1 MGMRESGKTMPN
13 VKIQMSRAGNTRYGR
28 QERGKALKTFP
39 FNLTQGKKSLKS
51 SFFDPAQDKKAQK
64 SYHENTKKKLKSS
77 IFVKW
82 SNREMA
88 ET

>member
-1 MGMRESGKTMPN
+1 
-13 VKIQMSRAGNTRYGR
+13 
-28 QERGKALKTFP
+28 LKTFP